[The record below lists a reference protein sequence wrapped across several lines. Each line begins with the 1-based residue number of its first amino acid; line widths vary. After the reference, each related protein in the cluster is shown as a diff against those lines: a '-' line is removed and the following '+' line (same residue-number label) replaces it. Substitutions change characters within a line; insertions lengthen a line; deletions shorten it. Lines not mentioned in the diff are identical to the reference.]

1 MPILTTPD
9 INYRVNSGFILALPP
24 LILEK
29 GEWICITG
37 ANGSGK
43 STLLEVLAGTR
54 ECCQDP
60 LQSLDSIAL
69 VRANPEN
76 QFFFHRVEQEL
87 VFPLENLAQ
96 SRDTIKR
103 RLEEVTGILNLQPL
117 LRRDPWNLSGG
128 QKQLVVLAVALM
140 QDPQAWFLDDALAYL
155 DNRTARIVTGLLQN
169 EQQQGK
175 LIVTVT
181 QDKRELSCCDQ
192 VIHLADG
199 SVEFSGST
207 DEFRTFLA
215 TQHPDWL
222 PLVTSVEQPARDYSE
237 NGNVTDGK
245 VPVLLASHRLEY
257 AWSPDYP
264 LLDKMELELPAGSMI
279 HLQGEMGSGKTTLA
293 LLLAG
298 LLQPDMGEIVLDQKR
313 MQFQD
318 GTSFAADG
326 ISYTFQYP
334 EHQFILPTFRRELE
348 FQRHSDQLPE
358 TIKLLAKFDL
368 TEDILDE
375 PLAEMPRG
383 HRRLLAL
390 LELLASDQKI
400 LLLDE
405 PFINLN
411 IPTRTR
417 LIGLLRELKHPE
429 RSIVL
434 IDHLLCGDE
443 LGGDVQVKLE
453 RPALWSRAGVSC
465 EKSQ

>member
-1 MPILTTPD
+1 MPILITPE
-9 INYRVNSGFILALPP
+9 INYRVNSGFTLALPSMT
-24 LILEK
+24 LEA
-29 GEWICITG
+29 GEWVCITG

-54 ECCQDP
+54 ECCQEP

-76 QFFFHRVEQEL
+76 QFFFRRVEQEL
-87 VFPLENLAQ
+87 VFPLENLALP
-96 SRDTIKR
+96 RDVIKQ
-103 RLEEVTGILNLQPL
+103 RLDEVTGILNLQPL

-128 QKQLVVLAVALM
+128 QKQLIVLAVALM
-140 QDPQAWFLDDALAYL
+140 QDPQGWFLDDALAYL
-155 DNRTARIVTGLLQN
+155 DNRTAGIVTGLLQR
-169 EQQQGK
+169 ESQQGK

-181 QDKRELSCCDQ
+181 QDRRELQFCDR
-192 VIHLADG
+192 VIHLAEG
-199 SVEFSGST
+199 SIEFSGT
-207 DEFRTFLA
+207 TGEFRNFLE

-222 PLVTSVEQPARDYSE
+222 PLVSTERQPVEFPESDTTADDDKS
-237 NGNVTDGK
+237 
-245 VPVLLASHRLEY
+245 VLLTTQNLEY

-264 LLDKMELELPAGSMI
+264 LFSKMELELPAGSVI

-298 LLQPDMGEIVLDQKR
+298 LLRQGAGEIVLGGEK

-318 GTSFAADG
+318 GSSFAADG

-334 EHQFILPTFRRELE
+334 EHQFLLPTFRRELE
-348 FQRHSDQLPE
+348 FLEHSDQLPA
-358 TIKLLAKFDL
+358 IIQLLVKFGL
-368 TEDILDE
+368 TEDLLDE

-383 HRRLLAL
+383 YRRLLAL

-405 PFINLN
+405 PFIGLD

-417 LIGLLRELKHPE
+417 LIEMLRELRHPE
-429 RSIVL
+429 RSCVV
-434 IDHLLCGDE
+434 IDHLLHSDE
-443 LGGDVQVKLE
+443 LGADLQVKLARRASE
-453 RPALWSRAGVSC
+453 SRAGVSC
-465 EKSQ
+465 QKSQ